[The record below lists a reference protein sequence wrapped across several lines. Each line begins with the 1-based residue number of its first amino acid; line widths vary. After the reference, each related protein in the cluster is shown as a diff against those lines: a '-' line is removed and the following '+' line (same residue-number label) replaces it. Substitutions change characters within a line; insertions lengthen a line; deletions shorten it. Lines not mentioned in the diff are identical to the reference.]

1 MTGWASFP
9 FLALKVRHPCD
20 PRGPGGG
27 SLSECEASCMGS
39 GRWKSLTFEKESF
52 ASDVGDGV
60 KIAITSIREGLG
72 GAGKEKR
79 GEWRGGAGFRSF
91 YLILT
96 TSYKAGT
103 LTCPSRK
110 EDPEVRGSIQGLLP
124 GEDSPVRGQGR
135 GRGRRSQGLPC
146 GLVIWGLGCSPCG
159 ERVTGLG
166 PLTPL
171 QRPPGG
177 EHPAAPGTVELLQA
191 VAVVL
196 GQAVL
201 GGVAHWA
208 LVKGPHD
215 GVGR

>member
-1 MTGWASFP
+1 MQVHQKSRLQCLSGDRLGRSFP
-9 FLALKVRHPCD
+9 FVALKVRHPCD

-27 SLSECEASCMGS
+27 SLSGCEASRMGS

-52 ASDVGDGV
+52 TSDVGDGV

-79 GEWRGGAGFRSF
+79 GEWRGRARFRSF

-110 EDPEVRGSIQGLLP
+110 EDPEVRGRIQGLLP

-135 GRGRRSQGLPC
+135 GRGRSQGLPC

-159 ERVTGLG
+159 ERVAGLLG
-166 PLTPL
+166 PLAPL
-171 QRPPGG
+171 QRRPGRTPP
-177 EHPAAPGTVELLQA
+177 PPRV
-191 VAVVL
+191 
-196 GQAVL
+196 
-201 GGVAHWA
+201 
-208 LVKGPHD
+208 P
-215 GVGR
+215 

>member
-1 MTGWASFP
+1 MGTESTASLRP
-9 FLALKVRHPCD
+9 SGHGRRVT
-20 PRGPGGG
+20 
-27 SLSECEASCMGS
+27 LSGCEASCMRS
-39 GRWKSLTFEKESF
+39 GRWKSLTFEEESF

-79 GEWRGGAGFRSF
+79 GERRGGAGSRSF
-91 YLILT
+91 YLTFT

-103 LTCPSRK
+103 LTCPSGE
-110 EDPEVRGSIQGLLP
+110 EDPEVRERIQSLLP

-135 GRGRRSQGLPC
+135 GRGRSQGLPC
-146 GLVIWGLGCSPCG
+146 GLVIRGLGCSPCG

-166 PLTPL
+166 PLTLL

-177 EHPAAPGTVELLQA
+177 EHPAAPGTIELLQA
-191 VAVVL
+191 FAVVL
-196 GQAVL
+196 RQAVL

-208 LVKGPHD
+208 LVKGSS
-215 GVGR
+215 